1 MLSES
6 EQSNLKA
13 CQVKCT
19 FISLNV
25 CRSYCLLAHFVKLNT
40 KYFNLNVCTRSNKN
54 LLVFFSILYLHFSV
68 LLMELQPYYLM
79 VFFF

>member
-13 CQVKCT
+13 CQVNCT

-25 CRSYCLLAHFVKLNT
+25 YGAYCLLEHFVKLNT
-40 KYFNLNVCTRSNKN
+40 KYFNLNVCTRSDKN
-54 LLVFFSILYLHFSV
+54 LFFSVYCICIS
-68 LLMELQPYYLM
+68 
-79 VFFF
+79 